1 MLKWFHFCFIHTVI
15 LLQQIIF
22 DFGASLTH
30 SRWRALSY
38 RNQSIDVL
46 WKSVDWFLYDRDFP
60 YERAKLPLLRK
71 KMWEI
76 VLCVRYAVGKVLI
89 HDEIL
94 RFQVVLFFIVHRN
107 TFVSIVCGELY
118 SEQNNTKIKAWSLV
132 TNMKELF
139 FRICFSSKIFYH
151 LKKLIIS
158 GKRHMN

>member
-38 RNQSIDVL
+38 RNQSIDAL
-46 WKSVDWFLYDRDFP
+46 WKSVDWFLYIGTSLMK
-60 YERAKLPLLRK
+60 AKLPLLRK

-76 VLCVRYAVGKVLI
+76 VLCVRYAVGKVPI

-94 RFQVVLFFIVHRN
+94 RFQVVLSFIVYGN

-118 SEQNNTKIKAWSLV
+118 SEQNNTKIKAWSLF

-139 FRICFSSKIFYH
+139 FRICFI
-151 LKKLIIS
+151 
-158 GKRHMN
+158 

>member
-1 MLKWFHFCFIHTVI
+1 MKWFHFCFIHTVI

-38 RNQSIDVL
+38 RNQSIDAL
-46 WKSVDWFLYDRDFP
+46 WKSVDWFLYIGTSLMK
-60 YERAKLPLLRK
+60 AKLPLLRK

-76 VLCVRYAVGKVLI
+76 VLCVRYAVGKVPI

-94 RFQVVLFFIVHRN
+94 RFQVVLSFIVYRN

-139 FRICFSSKIFYH
+139 FRICFI
-151 LKKLIIS
+151 
-158 GKRHMN
+158 

>member
-107 TFVSIVCGELY
+107 TFVKYCLWRIIFRAKQHQDKSLIFSYKYEGTIF
-118 SEQNNTKIKAWSLV
+118 QN
-132 TNMKELF
+132 LF
-139 FRICFSSKIFYH
+139 F
-151 LKKLIIS
+151 
-158 GKRHMN
+158 